1 MNANRD
7 LRDTGV
13 AVGAVETG
21 VDGSS
26 TLLANDVAW
35 VRLGIE
41 VKLVAVET
49 CRVGSVIG
57 LVPSLVLLSS
67 LNTCTFLP
75 ELKPSKSGRL
85 SIASSIE
92 SSEYMYTSLSDFLV
106 LAARPTDGLGFD
118 DDSKNRLRSSLRL
131 PVGVSSVIPSEH
143 NLGLL

>member
-21 VDGSS
+21 VGGSS
-26 TLLANDVAW
+26 TVLANDVAW

-49 CRVGSVIG
+49 CNVGSVVG
-57 LVPSLVLLSS
+57 LVSSSILLSS
-67 LNTCTFLP
+67 LNTCIFLP
-75 ELKPSKSGRL
+75 ESCVKPSKSGRL

-92 SSEYMYTSLSDFLV
+92 SSEYMYTSLSDFLF
-106 LAARPTDGLGFD
+106 LAVRPTDGLRSVV
-118 DDSKNRLRSSLRL
+118 DSKNRLR
-131 PVGVSSVIPSEH
+131 PPAGVSPVIPSEH